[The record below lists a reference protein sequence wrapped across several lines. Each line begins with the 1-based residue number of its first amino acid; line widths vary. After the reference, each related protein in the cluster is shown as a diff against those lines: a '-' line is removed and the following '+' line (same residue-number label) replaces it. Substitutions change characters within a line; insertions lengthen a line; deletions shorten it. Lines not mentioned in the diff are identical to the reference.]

1 MGFPEILLDA
11 SFSIVIKAP
20 KNKLGGSIALLPS
33 LLRPEKSFVKILRN
47 ALSTKITQGQPL
59 QTGNFT
65 PPSSIPEQANPG
77 RINKKAFIRNMFCHS
92 LHPEPRSCT
101 Q

>member
-11 SFSIVIKAP
+11 SFPIVIKAP
-20 KNKLGGSIALLPS
+20 KNKLGGSITLLSS
-33 LLRPEKSFVKILRN
+33 LLCPEKSFVKILRN

-59 QTGNFT
+59 QTSNFT
-65 PPSSIPEQANPG
+65 PLGSIPEQANPG
-77 RINKKAFIRNMFCHS
+77 RVNKNSFIRSMVCRS
-92 LHPEPRSCT
+92 LQSKPRSCT